1 MQNGAVYTTQVGYV
15 KKGADAVSYEIVP
28 STRSL
33 LVLASGQ
40 WADGTTT
47 STSFAKVTCS
57 VYKIVGSK
65 RELCTEKLYFVAG
78 SAYIKGFVFDK
89 GTFDLM
95 IPRSATIV
103 DVSVFVFDKVTSKP
117 TGNPLAMISIP
128 VIHNGTDGTSGASLL
143 CQYSSNGTGNWH
155 DDYQQGTDFWMH
167 QKLSTD
173 KNWSAPMRIVGEQG
187 VKGKDGSYT
196 EFSYG
201 ISSMEATSS
210 PTTSPTDVS
219 EWLDGPQKTTAKK
232 PYLWMTIC
240 KFSGDGKE
248 GTRYYVRINGKDG
261 VNGTSINIKGNLAN
275 SGYLPTSGAALGD
288 CYLIDGELWVYVGE
302 QEGANETNMKYGFV
316 NCGSIK
322 GEPGASATQYF
333 YHIAWAN
340 SITKQEDGSIVAEG
354 FTTSN
359 PAGADY
365 AYMGVCYTTDGKND
379 PDTPATYK
387 WVKVEGKPAITCE
400 VRLDTNTVTL
410 NEKTGKFI
418 TEKLG
423 KFRYIKHVGGTEEE
437 VNSVYLLSNNLAIF
451 LKDGAVK
458 GSLMA
463 SGESDIMKFIENS
476 KIAQTDIDMIRFFW
490 YDTMLLNLNSD
501 PNATIIKR
509 IRDAQGIPPAD
520 TGIKILASSTF
531 TVLRQPKDGERGS
544 AGAKWRQHKGFVQAS
559 EAEPYG
565 YMAGG
570 EGEEFIDVVLVGKVW
585 YRCQKSYQSTG
596 TTDPNNTLGTSAFE
610 EYWGAPFTNADFI
623 ATDLFLAENAKINLL
638 GSNEVNLYDSSSGGN
653 ETGKL
658 FGSYRVPVVTAGSIP
673 YALWLGAETGEGAP
687 FSVTKGGKIYATAGQ
702 IGSFEIV
709 TKKDPASD
717 YVFYSLSAHS
727 EGTIYGLPPCDTVLD
742 NYGIAV
748 ASHLSTPGNWTS
760 IGLGREMEATSE
772 DTSINPMYRY
782 GAGKLIR
789 VNGDT
794 SNVELDITGIYVS
807 VTSHPNNRSYAFYA
821 DNGDIRV
828 YQGKIE
834 VDSGDVEVKK
844 GDFVGTHR
852 PPTAVTDKD
861 RALTDADY
869 FVVCTNDK
877 NTPITLTL
885 PLFPKEGQSFQIYQ
899 AGKGKVVVKS
909 TTSRHP
915 IVSHNHDYPSGSQD
929 FTSSTTNQTTWV
941 IYAQGKWYLNFLNH

>member
-33 LVLASGQ
+33 LVLANGH
-40 WADGTTT
+40 WAEGTTT

-57 VYKIVGSK
+57 VYKVIGSK
-65 RELCTEKLYFVAG
+65 RELCTEKLYYSAS
-78 SAYIKGFVFDK
+78 SAYIKGFMFDK
-89 GTFDLM
+89 GTFYLI

-103 DVSVFVFDKVTSKP
+103 DVSIFVCDKTTSKP

-128 VIHNGTDGTSGASLL
+128 VVHNGTDGTSGASLL

-173 KNWSAPMRIVGEQG
+173 TNWSAPMRIIGEQG
-187 VKGKDGSYT
+187 IKGKDGSYT
-196 EFSYG
+196 EFGYG

-219 EWLDGPQKTTAKK
+219 EWFDGPQKTTAKK
-232 PYLWMTIC
+232 PYLWMTTC
-240 KFSGDGKE
+240 RFSGDGKE

-261 VNGTSINIKGNLAN
+261 ANGTSINIKGNLAN
-275 SGYLPTSGAALGD
+275 SGLLPTSGAALGD
-288 CYLIDGELWVYVGE
+288 CYLINGELWVYVGE
-302 QEGANETNMKYGFV
+302 QEGGNTDTMVYGFV

-322 GEPGASATQYF
+322 GAPGANATQYF
-333 YHIAWAN
+333 YHVAWAN
-340 SITKQEDGSIVAEG
+340 NITKQEDGSIVAEG

-359 PAGADY
+359 PAGAAY
-365 AYMGVCYTTDGKND
+365 AYMGVCYNTNGKTD
-379 PDTPATYK
+379 PDTPSVYK
-387 WVKVEGKPAITCE
+387 WVKVGGKPAITCE

-410 NEKTGKFI
+410 NEKTGKFV

-437 VNSVYLLSNNLAIF
+437 INSVYLLSNNLAIF
-451 LKDGAVK
+451 LKDGVVK
-458 GSLMA
+458 GGLMA

-490 YDTMLLNLNSD
+490 YDQMLLNLNSD
-501 PNATIIKR
+501 PNGTILKR

-544 AGAKWRQHKGFVQAS
+544 AGAKWRQHKGFVKAS

-596 TTDPNNTLGTSAFE
+596 ITDPNNTLGTSAFE

-638 GSNEVNLYDSSSGGN
+638 GSNEVNLYDSSSDGN

-673 YALWLGAETGEGAP
+673 YALWLGGETGADAP
-687 FSVTKGGKIYATAGQ
+687 FSVTKGGEIYATAGQ
-702 IGSFEIV
+702 IGSFNIV
-709 TKKDPASD
+709 TKKDLVSD
-717 YVFYSLSAHS
+717 YVFYSLSAYS
-727 EGTIYGLPPCDTVLD
+727 EGTIYGLPPCCTVLD
-742 NYGIAV
+742 NYGIFVHSDIAV
-748 ASHLSTPGNWTS
+748 PGNWTH
-760 IGLGREMEATSE
+760 IELGRESELTSN
-772 DTSINPMYRY
+772 DTSIDPMYRY
-782 GAGKLIR
+782 GAGKLVRI
-789 VNGDT
+789 NGDT
-794 SNVELDITGIYVS
+794 SSVELDITGIYVS
-807 VTSHPNNRSYAFYA
+807 IRSHPDNRSYAFYA
-821 DNGDIRV
+821 DSGDIRV

-861 RALTDADY
+861 KALTDADY
-869 FVVCTNDK
+869 FVVCTNGER
-877 NTPITLTL
+877 TTITLTL
-885 PLFPKEGQSFQIYQ
+885 PLFPKEGQSYQIYQ

-915 IVSHNHDYPSGSQD
+915 IVSHNHDYPGGSQD
-929 FTSSTTNQTTWV
+929 FTSNTTNQTTWV

>member
-65 RELCTEKLYFVAG
+65 REICTEKLYFVAS

-103 DVSVFVFDKVTSKP
+103 DVSVFVFDKATSKP

-173 KNWSAPMRIVGEQG
+173 ANWSAPMRIVGEQG

-261 VNGTSINIKGNLAN
+261 TNGTSINIKGNLAN

-322 GEPGASATQYF
+322 GEPGAPATQYF

-379 PDTPATYK
+379 PDTPETYK

-410 NEKTGKFI
+410 NEKTGKFV

-423 KFRYIKHVGGTEEE
+423 KFRYIKHVGGAEEE

-451 LKDGAVK
+451 LKDGVVK

-490 YDTMLLNLNSD
+490 YDTMLLNLNND
-501 PNATIIKR
+501 PNGNIIKR
-509 IRDAQGIPPAD
+509 IREAQGIPPAD

-559 EAEPYG
+559 ESEPYG

-673 YALWLGAETGEGAP
+673 YALWLGAETGAKAP
-687 FSVTKGGKIYATAGQ
+687 FSVTKGGEIYATAGQ
-702 IGSFEIV
+702 IGSFKIV
-709 TKKDPASD
+709 TKEDPASN

-727 EGTIYGLPPCDTVLD
+727 EGTIYGLPPCDTILD
-742 NYGIAV
+742 NYGISV
-748 ASHLSTPGNWTS
+748 LSDIAFPGNWAH
-760 IGLGREMEATSE
+760 IELGRESELTSS
-772 DTSINPMYRY
+772 DTSIEPMYRY
-782 GAGKLIR
+782 GAGKLVRI
-789 VNGDT
+789 NGDT
-794 SNVELDITGIYVS
+794 SSVELDITGIYVS
-807 VTSHPNNRSYAFYA
+807 VRSHPDNRSYAFYA
-821 DNGDIRV
+821 DSGDIRV

-861 RALTDADY
+861 KALTDADY
-869 FVVCTNDK
+869 FVVCTNGER
-877 NTPITLTL
+877 TTITLTL
-885 PLFPKEGQSFQIYQ
+885 PLFPKEGQSYQIYQ

-915 IVSHNHDYPSGSQD
+915 IISHNHDYPGGSQD
-929 FTSSTTNQTTWV
+929 FTSNTTNQTTWV